1 MPNKHG
7 DFIWYELL
15 TGDADAA
22 QEFYAPLLGWTI
34 SNPGNDGMDY
44 REIQASDGDLV
55 GGVLPLTPDM
65 TAGGARPG
73 WMGYINVED
82 VDRMAEAIISAGGS
96 VHMEPQD
103 IQGVGRFAFV
113 ADQQGAM
120 FYVMKPTPPAGN
132 PDFSSTAFAATEPM
146 VGHCAWN
153 ELATS
158 DPDAALNFYHD
169 LFGWEEDEAL
179 DMGPTGTYTML
190 RHDFMIGGMMAKPDK
205 MPVSA
210 WTYYFRVPDIDGAVD
225 TIKAK
230 GGEIIVEP
238 TEIPG
243 GDFSVNAIDP
253 QGAAFALVGPRH

>member
-1 MPNKHG
+1 MTNKHG
-7 DFIWYELL
+7 DFIWYELM
-15 TGDADAA
+15 TNDADAA
-22 QEFYAPLLGWTI
+22 QEFYSAVVGWDFAD
-34 SNPGNDGMDY
+34 SGQVDSDY
-44 REIQASDGDLV
+44 REISMSGNGI
-55 GGVLPLTPDM
+55 GGILPLTPDM
-65 TAGGARPG
+65 TSGGARPG